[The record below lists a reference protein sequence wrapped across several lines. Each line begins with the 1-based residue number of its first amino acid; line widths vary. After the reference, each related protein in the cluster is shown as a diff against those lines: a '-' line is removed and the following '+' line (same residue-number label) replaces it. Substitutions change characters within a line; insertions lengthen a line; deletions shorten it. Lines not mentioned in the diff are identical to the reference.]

1 MLLPFLNYGLLTIFD
16 ECRDRVV
23 VYAMSEV
30 RFIDRVEE
38 IRALRGWCSS
48 FRYVPLYLYGP
59 EGCGKTRLLR
69 ELVKR
74 FDELMG
80 GDSIAI
86 YVDALEGRDIGRAL
100 MTSGVLAKSVD
111 IAKLGL
117 RVVSDLIARNIPVG
131 QALSQSLSLI
141 VDEVARRVY
150 GRVLHDKYVLIVV
163 DDVTRAVGLDKI
175 EWYVKWVFELM
186 NKLQEEY
193 RPRAINVIVS
203 TSEGLSL
210 DLISR
215 HRHASI
221 KLLWNLS
228 REAFKELFTEL
239 KPPQDLDFEEVW
251 RLLGGNP
258 GKLVEL
264 ATWHQW
270 SLNRMIEEYRVRL
283 FKHLSEVKE
292 RGLINELKMLVDD
305 ITEAEEVH
313 SREMRNLIRL
323 LEEKNL
329 VIYKYWTTLTGKEFK
344 KPNPELG
351 IGRYYAWQTPLYREI
366 LREIVSQALS

>member
-1 MLLPFLNYGLLTIFD
+1 
-16 ECRDRVV
+16 
-23 VYAMSEV
+23 MSEV

-69 ELVKR
+69 ELVKK

-193 RPRAINVIVS
+193 RPKAINVIVS

-239 KPPQDLDFEEVW
+239 KPPQNLDFEEVW

>member
-239 KPPQDLDFEEVW
+239 KPPQNLDFEEVW

-292 RGLINELKMLVDD
+292 RGLINELKILVDD